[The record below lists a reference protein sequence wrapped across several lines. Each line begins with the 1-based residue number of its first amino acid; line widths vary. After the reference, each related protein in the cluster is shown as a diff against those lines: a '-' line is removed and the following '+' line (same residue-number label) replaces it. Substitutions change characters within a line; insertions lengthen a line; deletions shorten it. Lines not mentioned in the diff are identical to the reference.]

1 MFFLFW
7 PETCKDVKAV
17 TFLAQYALFFITS
30 VTMLCVRVK
39 NRITSIQKFII
50 KLNKPKKGT
59 FMFNK
64 KIGLLAST
72 ALIASV
78 ALSGAASAQM
88 QDEIIVTATK
98 RQQTLQETPV
108 TVSVTSADVLEKA
121 QILDIADL
129 QSVVPSL
136 RVGQLQTSTNTNFR
150 IRGFGNGANNAGIEP
165 SVGVFIDGV
174 YRSRSAAQIG
184 DLPKLERIEVLS
196 GPQSTLFGKNAS
208 AGVISVVSA
217 KPSFETQGYLEGGV
231 GNYDQRVVRAY
242 ATGGLSDTIAI
253 SVGGSLNKRDGYA
266 ESAID
271 GLGANN
277 DRDRWSLRGQF
288 LFEPRDDISIRIIA
302 DHSEI
307 DELCCHV
314 TNFLNGPTA
323 GAIQLVGGQVADDA
337 DPFAFV
343 NYQDTNNQN
352 NVNDDGISLH
362 VDVDFDKFS
371 LTSITA
377 YRTNEA
383 SYLNDADFS
392 TARLLNVPTAT
403 DINTFTQELR
413 LTSTGDN
420 MIDWMVGGFYFSED
434 ITQISGLDY
443 GPDLRAYIDVLAG
456 SPVVLGA
463 LEAFNGFAPGT
474 FFSDDSGTVET
485 FTQDNEAY
493 SIFGTVDFH
502 ATDKLTITG
511 GLNFTKDKKRT
522 SGNTVNTDAFS
533 NLDLD
538 TAGGIDALAAGAIV
552 GAFGNPADSIYQGFL
567 ATFGVPLNAGTQ
579 AFIAGGGAGVA
590 AQQGYLFGFVPAIEE
605 GVREGLRPLQFQPQF
620 VGFGNSVE
628 SGQSND
634 DKVTWTARMAYEVNS
649 NFNVYASAATG
660 FKSTSWNLSR
670 DSRPFAS
677 DAAALGAAGLLQ
689 NNQAFGTRLAGPE
702 TALVYE
708 IGVKARFD
716 KGAFNLAIFDQSIDG
731 FQSNTFVGTGFVLA
745 NAGKQSTKG
754 VEFDATYYPVE
765 ALKLTFAG
773 IYLDAVY
780 DSFTGASGPAG
791 GPAVVDLSGQKVAGV
806 PEFGF
811 STSATYTHDFGGGTT
826 GYIRGDY
833 QYESSISPVEQ
844 IIVGVANPE
853 SKSSFVNGA
862 IGIKLDNGFGVQV
875 WGRNIFGHETF
886 ISAFPGV
893 IQAGTINAYPVAP
906 ATYGVLLR
914 KEF

>member
-1 MFFLFW
+1 
-7 PETCKDVKAV
+7 
-17 TFLAQYALFFITS
+17 
-30 VTMLCVRVK
+30 
-39 NRITSIQKFII
+39 
-50 KLNKPKKGT
+50 
-59 FMFNK
+59 MFNK

-72 ALIASV
+72 ALVASV
-78 ALSGAASAQM
+78 AFSGAANAQM
-88 QDEIIVTATK
+88 KDEIIVTATK
-98 RQQTLQETPV
+98 RSQTLQETPV

-121 QILDIADL
+121 QILDIQDL

-217 KPSFETQGYLEGGV
+217 KPSFQTQGYIEGGI
-231 GNYDQRVVRAY
+231 GNYDQRVFRAY

-253 SVGGSLNKRDGYA
+253 SVGGSINKRDGYA
-266 ESAID
+266 ESAVP

-277 DRDRWSLRGQF
+277 DRDRYSLRGQF

-323 GAIQLVGGQVADDA
+323 AAIQLVGGQLADDA
-337 DPFAFV
+337 NPFAYI

-352 NVNDDGISLH
+352 NVNDDGISAH
-362 VDVDFDKFS
+362 IDVDFDKFS
-371 LTSITA
+371 VTSITA
-377 YRTNEA
+377 FRTNEA

-392 TARLLNVPTAT
+392 SARILNVPTAT
-403 DINTFTQELR
+403 DISTFTQELR

-420 MIDWMVGGFYFSED
+420 MIDWMVGGFYFSEG
-434 ITQISGLDY
+434 ISQVSGLDY
-443 GPDLRAYIDVLAG
+443 GPDMRNYIDALIG
-456 SPVVLGA
+456 TPTVLGA

-474 FFSDDSGTVET
+474 FFSDASGTTET

-493 SIFGTVDFH
+493 SVFGTVDFH

-511 GLNFTKDKKRT
+511 GINFTKDKKVT
-522 SGNTVNTDAFS
+522 AGSTVNTDQFS
-533 NLDLD
+533 NLDLN
-538 TAGGIDALAAGAIV
+538 TANGINVLAQGSIAGAY
-552 GAFGNPADSIYQGFL
+552 GDTTSAIYQGFQG
-567 ATFGVPLNAGTQ
+567 AFGVPLNA
-579 AFIAGGGAGVA
+579 FYHNLIASGGAGAA
-590 AQQGYLFGFVPAIEE
+590 AQQGYLLGFVPSIEE
-605 GVREGLRPLQFQPQF
+605 GVRAGLRPLQFQPQF
-620 VGFGNSVE
+620 VSFGNSVE
-628 SGQSND
+628 NGQSND
-634 DKVTWTARMAYEVNS
+634 EKVTWTARLAYEVNN
-649 NFNVYASAATG
+649 NFNVYASAASG
-660 FKSTSWNLSR
+660 FKATSWNLSR
-670 DSRPFAS
+670 DSRPLAS

-689 NNQAFGTRLAGPE
+689 NNQAFGTRFANPE
-702 TALVYE
+702 SALVYE
-708 IGVKARFD
+708 AGVKARFD
-716 KGAFNLAIFDQSIDG
+716 KGAFNLAVFSQAIKD
-731 FQSNTFVGTGFVLA
+731 FQSNTFLGTGFVLA
-745 NAGKQSTKG
+745 NAGKQRTNG
-754 VEFDATYYPVE
+754 VEFDATYYPLE

-773 IYLDAVY
+773 IYLDAKY
-780 DSFTGASGPAG
+780 ISFTGASGPSG
-791 GPAVVDLSGQKVAGV
+791 GPDVVDLSGEKVAGV

-811 STSATYTHDFGGGTT
+811 STSATYSHDFGGGTT

-833 QYESSISPVEQ
+833 QYESTISPVEQ
-844 IIVGVANPE
+844 IITGVANPE
-853 SKSSFVNGA
+853 SKTSFVNGSL
-862 IGIKLDNGFGVQV
+862 GVKLDNGFGVQV
-875 WGRNIFGHETF
+875 WGRNIFGQETF

-893 IQAGTINAYPVAP
+893 VQAGTINAYPVAP
-906 ATYGVLLR
+906 PTYGVLLR

>member
-1 MFFLFW
+1 
-7 PETCKDVKAV
+7 
-17 TFLAQYALFFITS
+17 
-30 VTMLCVRVK
+30 
-39 NRITSIQKFII
+39 
-50 KLNKPKKGT
+50 
-59 FMFNK
+59 MFNK

-72 ALIASV
+72 ALVASV
-78 ALSGAASAQM
+78 ALSGAASAQI

-98 RQQTLQETPV
+98 RQQTLQETPIS
-108 TVSVTSADVLEKA
+108 VSVTSADVLEKA
-121 QILDIADL
+121 QILDITDL

-136 RVGQLQTSTNTNFR
+136 RVGQLQTSANTNFR

-208 AGVISVVSA
+208 AGVISVVTA
-217 KPSFETQGYLEGGV
+217 KPSFETQGYLEAGF

-242 ATGGLSDTIAI
+242 ATGGLSDTVAV
-253 SVGGSLNKRDGYA
+253 SLGGSFNKRDGYA
-266 ESAID
+266 PSAVA

-277 DRDRWSLRGQF
+277 SRNRFSIRGQF
-288 LFEPRDDISIRIIA
+288 LLEPRDDISIRIIA

-314 TNFLNGPTA
+314 TNYVNGPTA
-323 GAIQLVGGQVADDA
+323 GAIRLVGGNVADDA
-337 DPFAFV
+337 NPFAYI
-343 NYQDTNNQN
+343 NYQDSDNQN
-352 NVNDDGISLH
+352 DVKDDGISLH

-371 LTSITA
+371 LTSITS
-377 YRTNEA
+377 YRSNIN
-383 SYLNDADFS
+383 SYSNDADFS
-392 TARLLNVPTAT
+392 TADLLIVPTAT
-403 DINTFTQELR
+403 DIGTFTQEVR

-420 MIDWMVGGFYFSED
+420 MIDWMVGGYYFTEA
-434 ITQISGLDY
+434 ITQLSELDY
-443 GPDLRAYIDVLAG
+443 GNALRPYIDALAG
-456 SPVVLGA
+456 GPATLGV

-474 FFSDDSGTVET
+474 FFNGNSGTSEK

-493 SIFGTVDFH
+493 SAFATVDFH
-502 ATDKLTITG
+502 VTDKLTITG
-511 GLNFTKDKKRT
+511 GLNFTKDKKTT
-522 SGNTVNTDAFS
+522 SGSTVNTDVFS
-533 NLDLD
+533 NLDLN
-538 TAGGIDALAAGAIV
+538 TANGIDLLAGGAIV
-552 GAFGNPADSIYQGFL
+552 GAYGDTTSSIYQGFL
-567 ATFGVPLNAGTQ
+567 AAFGVPLD
-579 AFIAGGGAGVA
+579 AFFHNLIASGGAGAA
-590 AQQGYLFGFVPAIEE
+590 AQQGYLLGYLPAIEE
-605 GVREGLRPLQFQPQF
+605 GVRVGLRPLQFQPQF
-620 VGFGNSVE
+620 VAFGNSVE
-628 SGQSND
+628 SGKSND
-634 DKVTWTARMAYEVNS
+634 EQVTWTARLAYEVNDT
-649 NFNVYASAATG
+649 FNVYASAATG

-689 NNQAFGTRLAGPE
+689 NNQAFGTRFAGPE
-702 TALVYE
+702 DAMVYE
-708 IGVKARFD
+708 IGVKARFN
-716 KGAFNLAIFDQSIDG
+716 KGAFNLALFDQSIDG
-731 FQSNTFVGTGFVLA
+731 FQSNTFLGTGFVLS

-754 VEFDATYYPVE
+754 AEFDATYYPTD

-780 DSFTGASGPAG
+780 DSFVNAPGANGP
-791 GPAVVDLSGQKVAGV
+791 VDRSGQKVAGV

-811 STSATYTHDFGGGTT
+811 STSATYSHDFGGGTT

-833 QYESSISPVEQ
+833 QYESAVDIVE
-844 IIVGVANPE
+844 ILGVEA
-853 SKSSFVNGA
+853 KSSFVNGA
-862 IGIKLDNGFGVQV
+862 MGVKFDNGFGVQV

-893 IQAGTINAYPVAP
+893 VQAGTINAYPVAP

>member
-1 MFFLFW
+1 
-7 PETCKDVKAV
+7 
-17 TFLAQYALFFITS
+17 
-30 VTMLCVRVK
+30 
-39 NRITSIQKFII
+39 
-50 KLNKPKKGT
+50 
-59 FMFNK
+59 MFNK

-78 ALSGAASAQM
+78 AFSGTVSAQV
-88 QDEIIVTATK
+88 QDEVIVTATK

-108 TVSVTSADVLEKA
+108 TVSVTSADTLEKA
-121 QILDIADL
+121 QILDITDL

-217 KPSFETQGYLEGGV
+217 KPSFQQQGYLEGGF
-231 GNYDQRVVRAY
+231 GNYNQRVFRGYV
-242 ATGGLSDTIAI
+242 TGGLSDTIAV
-253 SVGGSLNKRDGYA
+253 SVGGSVNRRDGYA
-266 ESAID
+266 DSAVA
-271 GLGANN
+271 GQPASN
-277 DRDRWSLRGQF
+277 DRDRYSIRGQF

-302 DHSEI
+302 DHSEV
-307 DELCCHV
+307 DEFCCHV
-314 TNFLNGPTA
+314 TNTVNGPTA
-323 GAIQLVGGQVADDA
+323 GAIGALGGTLADA
-337 DPFAFV
+337 NNPFAYV
-343 NYQDTNNQN
+343 NHQDTTTHNA
-352 NVNDDGISLH
+352 VNDDGISLH
-362 VDVDFDKFS
+362 VDVDFDKFAF
-371 LTSITA
+371 TSISS
-377 YRTNEA
+377 YRSNK
-383 SYLNDADFS
+383 SNYNNDADFT
-392 TARLLNVPTAT
+392 TAALLLVDNDA
-403 DINTFTQELR
+403 DIKTFTQEMR

-443 GPDLRAYIDVLAG
+443 GADLRGYIDLLAG
-456 SPVVLGA
+456 GPATLGV

-474 FFSDDSGTVET
+474 FFNGNSGTVEN
-485 FTQDNEAY
+485 FTQDNQAY
-493 SIFGTVDFH
+493 SVFGTVDFH
-502 ATDKLTITG
+502 ATDKLTISG
-511 GLNFTKDKKRT
+511 GLNFTKDKKST

-533 NLDLD
+533 NLDLN
-538 TAGGIDALAAGAIV
+538 TANGINLLAGGAIAAAYGDTTS
-552 GAFGNPADSIYQGFL
+552 PIYQGFL

-579 AFIAGGGAGVA
+579 AFIAGGGAGLA
-590 AQQGYLFGFVPAIEE
+590 AQQGYLFGFFPAIEE
-605 GVREGLRPLQFQPQF
+605 QVRVGLRPLQFQPQF

-628 SGQSND
+628 SGQSD
-634 DKVTWTARMAYEVNS
+634 DDQVTWTARLAYEMND
-649 NFNVYASAATG
+649 NFNFYASAATG

-677 DAAALGAAGLLQ
+677 DAAALGVAGLLQ
-689 NNQAFGTRLAGPE
+689 NNQAFGTRFAGPE
-702 TALVYE
+702 DAMVYE

-716 KGAFNLAIFDQSIDG
+716 KGAFNLAIFDQSIEG
-731 FQSNTFVGTGFVLA
+731 FQANTFVGTGFVLS

-754 VEFDATYYPVE
+754 VEFDASYYPVE

-780 DSFTGASGPAG
+780 DSFVAAPGPNG
-791 GPAVVDLSGQKVAGV
+791 TVVDRSGDKVAGV

-811 STSATYTHDFGGGTT
+811 STSATYSHDFGNGTT
-826 GYIRGDY
+826 GYVRGDY
-833 QYESSISPVEQ
+833 QYESTVDIVE
-844 IIVGVANPE
+844 ILGVEAKSNYFNGSVGVN
-853 SKSSFVNGA
+853 F
-862 IGIKLDNGFGVQV
+862 DNGFGVQV
-875 WGRNIFGHETF
+875 WGRNIFGHETY

-893 IQAGTINAYPVAP
+893 VQAGTINAYPVAP